1 MCLFFAQFLQRTCIR
16 CFIFITLF
24 SKLLP
29 LLQKSFADLFVLYHI
44 CILKKSLF
52 SLHLI
57 ILKFEWVVE
66 HTQCNS
72 KHVRMHGRGLDTEES
87 VVILYH
93 VCRIS
98 ATMTTLY
105 HQFSQHL
112 KN

>member
-1 MCLFFAQFLQRTCIR
+1 MYTVIYFHHVVFLVTPLTSKIIR
-16 CFIFITLF
+16 RSVRVISYLHIKE
-24 SKLLP
+24 KLL
-29 LLQKSFADLFVLYHI
+29 
-44 CILKKSLF
+44 

-57 ILKFEWVVE
+57 ILKFEWIVE
-66 HTQCNS
+66 NTQCNS
-72 KHVRMHGRGLDTEES
+72 KHARMHDRGLITEES

-98 ATMTTLY
+98 ATMTILY

>member
-1 MCLFFAQFLQRTCIR
+1 MYTAFYFHHVVF
-16 CFIFITLF
+16 
-24 SKLLP
+24 KLLP

-44 CILKKSLF
+44 CKLKESLF

-57 ILKFEWVVE
+57 ILKFEWIVE
-66 HTQCNS
+66 NTQCNS
-72 KHVRMHGRGLDTEES
+72 KHVRMHGRGLNTEES

-105 HQFSQHL
+105 HQFLQHL